1 MQDPI
6 EQLTTVVLP
15 KLILKMKELKE
26 QNMKLRED
34 FEQMSKDFADVMADH
49 HQYIRNIE
57 RSLNERL
64 EQAKSKRTRKKK
76 ADAPAETPVE
86 DTPAAPAPVKP
97 RVTGTDI
104 LYANY
109 ALCACKGN
117 VAEARMCDPSIDA
130 ETYEYIAGLSTAMV
144 HDICDIYPP
153 ESDGTVDMK
162 YASANWKEIK

>member
-64 EQAKSKRTRKKK
+64 EQAKPKRTRKKK
-76 ADAPAETPVE
+76 AEAETPVE
-86 DTPAAPAPVKP
+86 APAEPAAPVQP

-130 ETYEYIAGLSTAMV
+130 ETYEYIAGLSSEMV
-144 HDICDIYPP
+144 RDVCTIYPP